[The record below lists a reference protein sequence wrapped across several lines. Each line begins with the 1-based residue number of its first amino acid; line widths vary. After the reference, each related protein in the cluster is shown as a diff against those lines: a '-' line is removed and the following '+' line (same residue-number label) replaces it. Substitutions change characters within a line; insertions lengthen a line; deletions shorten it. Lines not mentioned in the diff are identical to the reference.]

1 MRNENETPWPALLG
15 LMLCAAVAYSIAWQ
29 SAPQN
34 RATRDLIMKHLSTHL
49 HVNR

>member
-15 LMLCAAVAYSIAWQ
+15 LMVCAALAYAIAWQ

-34 RATRDLIMKHLSTHL
+34 RVTRALIINHLSNHL
-49 HVNR
+49 HVKR

>member
-1 MRNENETPWPALLG
+1 MRNEPKTPWPTLLG
-15 LMLCAAVAYSIAWQ
+15 LLFCAAVAYGLAWQ

-34 RATRDLIMKHLSTHL
+34 SATRDLIINHLSHHL

>member
-15 LMLCAAVAYSIAWQ
+15 LMVCAAVAFGFACF

-34 RATRDLIMKHLSTHL
+34 SATRDLIINHLS
-49 HVNR
+49 NQFYGEN